1 VLPVIKH
8 HCAACGRYQHADD
21 CPERWAPLPVRNA
34 DGGADFPDGG
44 SLCYQRHE
52 VAPGVHLDIPHIHR
66 PDPVKESGVML
77 NPDCR
82 DAKHTSCNGTG
93 YDLGRQRFADCPC
106 PCHRRTA

>member
-1 VLPVIKH
+1 MIKH

-21 CPERWAPLPVRNA
+21 CPERWAQTDQIVPRPA
-34 DGGADFPDGG
+34 AAE

-52 VAPGVHLDIPHIHR
+52 LAPGVHLDIPHIHR